1 VNPVAAFLSGPYAST
16 GDDAEALAGYN
27 PLNGPLLAS
36 AGAASTYAGGSEQAL
51 ENRLAAMP
59 DPSLAASIAAVNG
72 SLPQGTVTVEP
83 LQIIEEG
90 GRYGNAAQQREAN
103 FEAINSYLDSVSVDP
118 ADIAR
123 VNAARAQQYAT
134 DVANQ
139 RVFEA
144 WQAQDQKDLLIF
156 YPKVIAGGVE
166 SLVNSVAALPQQI
179 WNGMKMYGA
188 ADLDDAA
195 ASASLAGNNT
205 ASVQLSDAADATR
218 AAALQPAWVPFQNL
232 SPEEQFGG
240 DVAMV
245 AGLFTGYGEAEIGSV
260 GEFGIFARGTG
271 ALDDVDVVPLA
282 DGGIPVAN
290 GVRYG
295 PLSGPGPLGD
305 VAKDFRSGSY
315 TQEVLQSDT
324 TFYRVFGGDAGPVAG
339 YWTDVYP
346 AGPLQSIE
354 DSVLNPAWGNTAKYV
369 STIRAP
375 AGTTVYRGFAS
386 PQPLPGGGSLI
397 GGGSQIYI
405 PNVNPNWLISGGR

>member
-1 VNPVAAFLSGPYAST
+1 
-16 GDDAEALAGYN
+16 
-27 PLNGPLLAS
+27 
-36 AGAASTYAGGSEQAL
+36 
-51 ENRLAAMP
+51 
-59 DPSLAASIAAVNG
+59 
-72 SLPQGTVTVEP
+72 
-83 LQIIEEG
+83 
-90 GRYGNAAQQREAN
+90 
-103 FEAINSYLDSVSVDP
+103 
-118 ADIAR
+118 
-123 VNAARAQQYAT
+123 
-134 DVANQ
+134 
-139 RVFEA
+139 
-144 WQAQDQKDLLIF
+144 
-156 YPKVIAGGVE
+156 
-166 SLVNSVAALPQQI
+166 
-179 WNGMKMYGA
+179 
-188 ADLDDAA
+188 
-195 ASASLAGNNT
+195 
-205 ASVQLSDAADATR
+205 
-218 AAALQPAWVPFQNL
+218 LQPAWVPFQNL

-271 ALDDVDVVPLA
+271 ALEDAGVVPLA

-315 TQEVLQSDT
+315 TKEVLQSDT

-354 DSVLNPAWGNTAKYV
+354 DSALNPVWGNTAKYV

-375 AGTTVYRGFAS
+375 AGTTVYRGFAA
-386 PQPLPGGGSLI
+386 PQPLLGGGSLI